1 MEEIWKAVVG
11 YEGLYEVSDNGKVKS
26 LRKNH
31 LMTPTITRG
40 YAYLKLRDRQGN
52 DKSFPVHR
60 LVAIAFIPNPN
71 DYKCVNHIDENKLN
85 NNVDNLEW
93 CTLSYNFNYG
103 TARARQG
110 LSLGKPVEQLAPDGF
125 VIARYCSAEY
135 AGKINRIDPSS
146 IHKCCKKKRDSA
158 GGYNWRYSDS

>member
-1 MEEIWKAVVG
+1 MEEIWKDVVG

-40 YAYLKLRDRQGN
+40 YAYLKLRDSQGN

-71 DYKCVNHIDENKLN
+71 CYNCVNHKDENKLN
-85 NNVDNLEW
+85 NNAYNLEW

-110 LSLGKPVEQLAPDGF
+110 ISQGNPVDQLTIDGLK
-125 VIARYCSAEY
+125 IATYCSAEI
-135 AGKINRIDPSS
+135 AGKINHLDSSS
-146 IHKCCKKKRDSA
+146 IHKCCKGKRESA
-158 GGYNWRYSDS
+158 GSYIWRYAK